1 MRLANPTVQVN
12 HFYFQKECVYVA
24 FSISSL
30 LAPRLGTSCQ
40 TQRFK
45 LAQSC
50 PLSWDLQRQMLSAY
64 AEAARPQQG
73 SGLQLCQSREVWKT
87 PQRTEELVFL
97 QTTGLFYDYNI
108 YDFGAF
114 VIHWVFILIPHCFSH
129 QAGHSHLQQKD
140 TMYFNEI
147 ARATKGTVSLMMI
160 IKKENLDT
168 LHWIITF
175 QKERWNYLDLMY

>member
-1 MRLANPTVQVN
+1 MLLTNPTVQVN
-12 HFYFQKECVYVA
+12 HFYFQKECVCVA

-97 QTTGLFYDYNI
+97 QTTGLSVSSTTLVLLWYIECSFSSLIVLANRPDT
-108 YDFGAF
+108 
-114 VIHWVFILIPHCFSH
+114 VINSRKTQHTLIKYRVP
-129 QAGHSHLQQKD
+129 QK
-140 TMYFNEI
+140 
-147 ARATKGTVSLMMI
+147 ALSLMMI
-160 IKKENLDT
+160 IKKEKPL
-168 LHWIITF
+168 
-175 QKERWNYLDLMY
+175 QKLTDFTI

>member
-1 MRLANPTVQVN
+1 MLLANPTVQVN
-12 HFYFQKECVYVA
+12 HFYFQKECVCVA

-97 QTTGLFYDYNI
+97 QTTGLSVSSTTLVLLWCIECSFSS
-108 YDFGAF
+108 
-114 VIHWVFILIPHCFSH
+114 LIVLANRP
-129 QAGHSHLQQKD
+129 D
-140 TMYFNEI
+140 TETTE
-147 ARATKGTVSLMMI
+147 RTVSLMMT
-160 IKKENLDT
+160 IKKENLCKNVKLTDF
-168 LHWIITF
+168 II
-175 QKERWNYLDLMY
+175 

>member
-1 MRLANPTVQVN
+1 MFLANPTVQVN
-12 HFYFQKECVYVA
+12 HFYFQKECVCVA

-30 LAPRLGTSCQ
+30 LAPPLGTSCQ

-97 QTTGLFYDYNI
+97 QTTGLSVSSTWCLCDTLSVHSHPPLCYATGRTQSLNSRKIWRTLMKYHVPQKTLCLSWWLSRKKTFAKMSNWQTSLYDYLS
-108 YDFGAF
+108 D
-114 VIHWVFILIPHCFSH
+114 IL
-129 QAGHSHLQQKD
+129 
-140 TMYFNEI
+140 
-147 ARATKGTVSLMMI
+147 
-160 IKKENLDT
+160 
-168 LHWIITF
+168 
-175 QKERWNYLDLMY
+175 

>member
-12 HFYFQKECVYVA
+12 HFYFHKECVCVA

-64 AEAARPQQG
+64 TEAARPQQG

-97 QTTGLFYDYNI
+97 QTTGLSVSSTTLVLLWYIECSFSSLIVLANRLDT
-108 YDFGAF
+108 
-114 VIHWVFILIPHCFSH
+114 VIK
-129 QAGHSHLQQKD
+129 QQKD
-140 TMYFNEI
+140 TTCT
-147 ARATKGTVSLMMI
+147 TKGTVSLMTI

-168 LHWIITF
+168 LH
-175 QKERWNYLDLMY
+175 

>member
-1 MRLANPTVQVN
+1 MRLANPTAQVN
-12 HFYFQKECVYVA
+12 HFYFQKECVCVA

-97 QTTGLFYDYNI
+97 QTTGLSVSSTTLVLLWYIECSFSSLIVLANRLDT
-108 YDFGAF
+108 
-114 VIHWVFILIPHCFSH
+114 VIKL
-129 QAGHSHLQQKD
+129 QKD
-140 TMYFNEI
+140 TTYFNEI
-147 ARATKGTVSLMMI
+147 ACTTKGTVSLMMI

-168 LHWIITF
+168 L
-175 QKERWNYLDLMY
+175 Q

>member
-12 HFYFQKECVYVA
+12 HFYFQKECVCVA

-50 PLSWDLQRQMLSAY
+50 PLSWDFQRQMLSAY

-97 QTTGLFYDYNI
+97 QTTGLSVSSTTLVLLWYIECSFSSLIVLDNRL
-108 YDFGAF
+108 DT
-114 VIHWVFILIPHCFSH
+114 VIK
-129 QAGHSHLQQKD
+129 QQNN
-140 TMYFNEI
+140 TTYFNEI
-147 ARATKGTVSLMMI
+147 PCTTKGTVSLMMI

-168 LHWIITF
+168 LH
-175 QKERWNYLDLMY
+175 